1 MLHEIELEN
10 GYTAQV
16 DYEYEL
22 SELDYANGT
31 GYHGGVTINAVWV
44 NLNDANGK
52 LIKVDILHF
61 MTGFDEFDKNELEGI
76 LEEKYEDYEPDPD
89 RFRDE

>member
-10 GYTAQV
+10 GYTVQV
-16 DYEYEL
+16 EYEYEPA
-22 SELDYANGT
+22 ELDYNGT
-31 GYHGGVTINAVWV
+31 GYHGGVTIKAVWA
-44 NLNDANGK
+44 NLSDANGK